1 MFRKTTGFRWKFS
14 FQDKQ
19 KKINLSANLFPL
31 VVIDGDGD
39 EYMYFPLQFDIYKFT
54 IRLSDILM
62 CLKLAE
68 EEGSIPLLSKDSWY
82 ELGNL
87 TGQLVLKTGRR
98 KSLLNDKKGKDS
110 RWINLKS

>member
-1 MFRKTTGFRWKFS
+1 MFRETTGFRWKFS

-19 KKINLSANLFPL
+19 KKINVSANLFPL

-39 EYMYFPLQFDIYKFT
+39 EYMYFPLQFDNYKFT
-54 IRLSDILM
+54 IGLSHILM

-82 ELGNL
+82 ELENFYHELIKYEGI
-87 TGQLVLKTGRR
+87 R
-98 KSLLNDKKGKDS
+98 
-110 RWINLKS
+110 I